1 MRKKLTAFRLSE
13 SDPCDKMNTM
23 KEFKKNEI
31 HSVTI
36 DGYSSEAFGV
46 CHIGGRAVFVPRAIP
61 GEEWEIRIVKVSSAA
76 VYGRGEKL
84 LLPSPARREPDCPG
98 YGKCGGCDCRHMDY
112 DEELRFKLDK
122 VNAALRHIG
131 KQTLQAEEI
140 LGSDS
145 VLRYRNKA
153 VFAVAEGESAPAFGF
168 FRERS
173 HELIAVG
180 DCLIQSELS
189 VRAARAVTD
198 FMREH
203 GIPAYDEETG
213 KGVVRHVF
221 CREAVHGSDAI
232 VCVVAARGFGA
243 LTQTLAEALRASC
256 PELSGIVLNVNKTRG
271 NTVLAGDFYTLWGE
285 AELHD
290 TLCGLRFAIAP
301 QAFFQ
306 INPAQAEKL
315 YRRAAEF
322 ALSGKRDLLFD
333 LYCGAGTIS
342 LCLARGAKAVI
353 GAEIVPQA
361 VENAA
366 ANAARNEI
374 RNAEFLCADAG
385 EAAKLLAARGL
396 RPDAVVVDPPRK
408 GMDAAAVEAVCS
420 MEPERVVYVS
430 CNPSTLARDILRF
443 NACGYAL
450 EQATAVD
457 MFPRTCHVE
466 TVVLL
471 SKGEVDSKK
480 IRVEFSLEDM
490 DMSEFQDGATY
501 TQIKDYVL
509 EHSGLKVSNLYI
521 SQIKRKCGIEVG
533 KNYNLPKSED
543 SRQPLCPPEKEK
555 AIREAF
561 KYFGII

>member
-342 LCLARGAKAVI
+342 LCLARGPMSRSCRRPLKTPPPT
-353 GAEIVPQA
+353 PQ
-361 VENAA
+361 ETKSGTRNSS
-366 ANAARNEI
+366 ARTRE
-374 RNAEFLCADAG
+374 
-385 EAAKLLAARGL
+385 
-396 RPDAVVVDPPRK
+396 RPQSSSPR
-408 GMDAAAVEAVCS
+408 AVCALTRWWS
-420 MEPERVVYVS
+420 IRPARAWTPLRWRPFAQWSLSASSTSPATPRPSRGIFCASTPAAMRSSRQRRSICSRGPAMWRRLS
-430 CNPSTLARDILRF
+430 C
-443 NACGYAL
+443 
-450 EQATAVD
+450 
-457 MFPRTCHVE
+457 FPRARSTRKRFG
-466 TVVLL
+466 L
-471 SKGEVDSKK
+471 SSLWKIWICRSSKMELP
-480 IRVEFSLEDM
+480 IR
-490 DMSEFQDGATY
+490 
-501 TQIKDYVL
+501 
-509 EHSGLKVSNLYI
+509 
-521 SQIKRKCGIEVG
+521 R
-533 KNYNLPKSED
+533 
-543 SRQPLCPPEKEK
+543 SRSMCWSIP
-555 AIREAF
+555 
-561 KYFGII
+561 G